1 MGQSVCFF
9 PTSEGREEREGRR
22 GCRGDGAKGRVMRRG
37 QREEGEGRKERV
49 EVNNGGIEGKEQ
61 KRERER

>member
-1 MGQSVCFF
+1 
-9 PTSEGREEREGRR
+9 
-22 GCRGDGAKGRVMRRG
+22 MRRG

-49 EVNNGGIEGKEQ
+49 EVNNGGIEGKER